1 MKIILNL
8 FIVFFLNYCSSSEFK
23 LNPIPQSI
31 DPFWDDLA
39 EFIACVPM
47 KEGNQF
53 SELTARST
61 YRQYTKQMN
70 QYWDKIQTNYL
81 EKVEPWK
88 QENITNLSPYNT
100 TLYPLAGGDFI
111 NLYTFNSSSPRYVMI
126 GLQKP
131 GYIRDPRNFSDAE
144 LGRALGSI
152 QSVVGE
158 LAVFNYSTSKRLQRE
173 VANPYFTGIAPT
185 LIFFMKRFGFSIL
198 DLERIY
204 LNEIGVVSKEEESFE
219 ISDKRKTTGVRIRF
233 YKKEEGFVR
242 ELFFFRIWLSG
253 KSATSDTAEGKFIQ
267 SLGRMNLMFKSAEY
281 IFHTPEYKDFL
292 STLVSRSDRVVEDE
306 SGVPL
311 RFFNGEEWNMKVYG
325 KYLGKIPLKNTPV
338 VPFQSDLDE
347 LFRAQSQPLPFD
359 FGYGVL
365 KGKGKSNLLLFERK
379 SLQSKAQH

>member
-1 MKIILNL
+1 MKFIVSL
-8 FIVFFLNYCSSSEFK
+8 FIVFLSFYCSSSEYK
-23 LNPIPQSI
+23 QTQIPKDI

-39 EFIACVPM
+39 EFIASVPL

-53 SELTARST
+53 SDLSQRPT
-61 YRQYTKQMN
+61 YRQYSKQMN
-70 QYWDKIQTNYL
+70 LYWERIQENYL
-81 EKVEPWK
+81 VKVEPWK
-88 QENITNLSPYNT
+88 NENITNLSPYNT

-131 GYIRDPRNFSDAE
+131 GYIRDPKKFSDAE

-152 QSVVGE
+152 QSVIGE

-185 LIFFMKRFGFSIL
+185 LMFFIKRFGFRVL
-198 DLERIY
+198 DVERIF
-204 LNEIGVVSKEEESFE
+204 LNEQGLVSKDEESFE
-219 ISDKRKTTGVRIRF
+219 VSDKRKTAGIRIRF
-233 YKKEEGFVR
+233 YKTEEGFVR

-253 KSATSDTAEGKFIQ
+253 KSASDSTPEGKYFG
-267 SLGRMNLMFKSAEY
+267 SLGRLNLMFKSAEY
-281 IFHTPEYKDFL
+281 IFHTPEYNDFL
-292 STLVSRSDRVVEDE
+292 STLVSRADRVVEDE

-311 RFFNGEEWNMKVYG
+311 RFFQSEEWSPRVYG

-347 LFRAQSQPLPFD
+347 LFKKQSQPLPFD

-365 KGKGKSNLLLFERK
+365 KGKGMSNLLLFERK
-379 SLQSKAQH
+379 SLQSKALP